1 MSNIAIVTDTTSG
14 ITIQEGKDNG
24 IYVLPMPII
33 IDNKEYLDGI
43 DLTHDEF
50 YEFLTSGADI
60 HTSQPAAGSVL
71 DLWNE
76 VLASHDEIVYIP
88 LSSGLSG
95 SCASAQL
102 FSEEDDFAGKV
113 HVVNNQRVSVTLRQ
127 SVFDAKALAAQG
139 KSGAEIKKIL
149 EDTKFESSI
158 YIMLDTLDY
167 LKKGGRI
174 TPAAAAFAK
183 ILNLKPILQIH
194 GEKLDAFSKC
204 RGIKQAKKIMINA
217 IREDM
222 EEKIGG
228 LDMASPNYHLEIAHT
243 ENQEAA
249 EALKEELLAE
259 FPGFDVHIDPLALQI
274 ACHIGPGSLAVACTK
289 KIVND

>member
-14 ITIQEGKDNG
+14 ITIEEGKREG

-33 IDNKEYLDGI
+33 IDNKEYLDGV

-50 YEFLTSGADI
+50 YSFLTSGAEI
-60 HTSQPAAGSVL
+60 HTSQPATGNVL
-71 DLWNE
+71 DLWTE
-76 VLASHDEIVYIP
+76 VLKDHDEIVYIP

-127 SVFDAKALAAQG
+127 SVFDAKTLAEQG
-139 KSGAEIKKIL
+139 KSASEIKQIL
-149 EDTKFESSI
+149 EETKFDSSI
-158 YIMLDTLDY
+158 YIMLDTLEY

-228 LDMASPNYHLEIAHT
+228 LDMAAPNYHLEIAHT
-243 ENQEAA
+243 ENAEAA

-289 KIVND
+289 KIV